1 MTDLLGRL
9 AAVFVEPATAPRP
22 SHRVAATAPAPSVGV
37 IAAPRRALALGATV
51 ALALARSHR
60 DRRALLCAWPPGE
73 WAEPALQAPP
83 WAGARQLRRSLSAR
97 GIEAAGSGPLVRV
110 LLPEPPEQA
119 AALAH
124 RAMVAASAPA
134 VLVLAGPR
142 PESLD
147 ELLLRQDA
155 IVVAAEPDAD
165 GALVDLAVATLAD
178 RHPAV
183 SPCTLALGPVARA
196 MACAGLAAP
205 LGAGRVLAPALA
217 TPNPRPRPPPA
228 ARRDTGSPPRP

>member
-1 MTDLLGRL
+1 MTDLRGRL
-9 AAVFVEPATAPRP
+9 AAVFLEPATAPPRG
-22 SHRVAATAPAPSVGV
+22 HRVAAAPPPPCVGV

-51 ALALARSHR
+51 ALGLVRSLR
-60 DRRALLCAWPPGE
+60 AGRALLCAWPPGD
-73 WAEPALQAPP
+73 WAEPALQGPP
-83 WAGARQLRRSLSAR
+83 WVGARQLRRSLARR
-97 GIEAAGSGPLVRV
+97 GIEAAASGTLVRIV
-110 LLPEPPEQA
+110 LPEAPEQA

-124 RAMVAASAPA
+124 RAMGAAAAPA

-155 IVVAAEPDAD
+155 IVVAADPDAD

-183 SPCTLALGPVARA
+183 TPCTLALGPLARA
-196 MACAGLAAP
+196 LASAGLAAP
-205 LGAGRVLAPALA
+205 LGAGRALAPVLE
-217 TPNPRPRPPPA
+217 
-228 ARRDTGSPPRP
+228 GQ